1 MISFLPLWI
10 CCPVVI
16 ACSTERGKARL
27 VSGSDQPYFPGLQQ
41 MACRLGRAAQMKN
54 RIGETGHEAKGRIR
68 SDVAEALSRDVT
80 LALVRCRCWSLR
92 SPCLAGT
99 PDRPFVTFVAHL
111 LHYCLFF
118 GYTPPSISSRH
129 IRTTSFVEPASAS
142 SL

>member
-1 MISFLPLWI
+1 MGVVMISFLPLWI

-80 LALVRCRCWSLR
+80 LALVRCRWWSLR
-92 SPCLAGT
+92 LQRLVEQSTARSLRSLHTCYT
-99 PDRPFVTFVAHL
+99 VAHYMSTQHL
-111 LHYCLFF
+111 QSQADTFELR
-118 GYTPPSISSRH
+118 PS
-129 IRTTSFVEPASAS
+129 
-142 SL
+142 